1 MIMGFCLEM
10 GFRSSSSVSGNSKRY
25 SEFCGDVCVLMI
37 CGLVGSR
44 RFGLQLKFGL
54 ILGEFGW
61 WVYGNW
67 CLTFLAYFDCFAVF
81 RG

>member
-54 ILGEFGW
+54 ILG
-61 WVYGNW
+61 
-67 CLTFLAYFDCFAVF
+67 
-81 RG
+81 